1 MMKDSRITSEDFAAA
16 WVAYHGNCSVG
27 SALWHASEWVVGA
40 DLEWSIKRPR
50 DLLAAIEVVGDFQ
63 LTDWQIEL
71 LGSGP
76 LETLLG
82 RQYDEVILEV
92 IFLAAGNQNI
102 SSALGFV
109 NPPEDRSDDF
119 EKRTGDL

>member
-1 MMKDSRITSEDFAAA
+1 MKKSRITSQDFAAA
-16 WVAYHGNCSVG
+16 WFAYHGKSSVG

-50 DLLAAIEVVGDFQ
+50 DLLAAIEVIGDFQ

-76 LETLLG
+76 LETLVA
-82 RQYDEVILEV
+82 RQYDSVISEV
-92 IFLAAGNQNI
+92 IFLASGNQNI
-102 SSALGFV
+102 YSALRFV

-119 EKRTGDL
+119 EKRLSEL